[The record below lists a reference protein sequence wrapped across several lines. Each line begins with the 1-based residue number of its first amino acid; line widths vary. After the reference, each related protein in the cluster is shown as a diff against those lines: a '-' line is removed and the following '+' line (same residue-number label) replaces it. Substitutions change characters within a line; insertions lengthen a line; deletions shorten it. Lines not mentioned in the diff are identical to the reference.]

1 MGVIYVDR
9 YDGDEIVCWDDLRD
23 RNRSESIP
31 LYLENMVSKVASN
44 FFIVVVQTSLVVKMI
59 LSDVVRGDD

>member
-9 YDGDEIVCWDDLRD
+9 YDRDKIACWDDLRD
-23 RNRSESIP
+23 RNRRESIP
-31 LYLENMVSKVASN
+31 LYLENMVSKVASK
-44 FFIVVVQTSLVVKMI
+44 FVTVVVQTSLVVKMI